1 MRITSLAAS
10 SSLALALALTVLTAP
25 VSEAQAADPLQVQFF
40 ADKVDYT
47 RGEQVLMTLQVKNT
61 SALPVVIN
69 FSNGQQYDFAARD
82 ANGTTVWAWSNGK
95 TFSPS
100 GSQRTLAA
108 GATWTIQE
116 TWTFL
121 NNDGQGVFD
130 GAFTV
135 SGTVLG
141 SYIGRS
147 GAKTGEQAIT
157 LTTTDAIQVAFSTD
171 KSVYRRTDK
180 PVFTLTVTN
189 VAPYAVTVLFDTARL
204 YDFSVANGSGTAVWT
219 WSNGKSFD
227 PNPQELVLG
236 AGESV
241 QFQQTWSLVN
251 NSGWAVSD
259 GTYTASGT
267 FLGNYYGKTGPKDG
281 QSQIQIRTLF

>member
-1 MRITSLAAS
+1 MRFTSLAAP

-25 VSEAQAADPLQVQFF
+25 VSEAQAADPLQVQFS
-40 ADKVDYT
+40 ADKADYT

-69 FSNGQQYDFAARD
+69 FSNGQQYDFAAID
-82 ANGTTVWAWSNGK
+82 ATGATVWTWSNGK

-116 TWTFL
+116 TWTFVG
-121 NNDGQGVFD
+121 NAGQVVFD

-135 SGTVLG
+135 SGTMLG
-141 SYIGRS
+141 NYLGKS
-147 GAKTGEQAIT
+147 GAKTGAQTIT
-157 LTTTDAIQVAFSTD
+157 LTTPDPIQVAFSTD

-189 VAPYAVTVLFDTARL
+189 AAPYPVTVMFDTAKL
-204 YDFSVANGSGTAVWT
+204 YDFRVATASGAEVWT
-219 WSNGKSFD
+219 WSNGKSFE
-227 PNPQELVLG
+227 PTPEELVLG

-241 QFQQTWSLVN
+241 QFQQTWSLAN
-251 NSGWAVSD
+251 NSGWPVGD

-267 FLGNYYGKTGPKDG
+267 FLGHYSGQTGPKEG